1 MNKSEIAVLNRV
13 IVLLQS
19 LTDEPQAVDPGPGHC
34 PVAIFA
40 RKYLARDPGSDVTS
54 AELWTFFNEV
64 AATGEV
70 DPLSKA
76 EFLRRLPAV
85 MRAAFDVKKSHAV
98 ESEGG
103 RRRGFKGI
111 TLREQA

>member
-40 RKYLARDPGSDVTS
+40 RKYLERDPARDLTS
-54 AELWTFFNEV
+54 AELWQFFAEV
-64 AATGEV
+64 SGEGEV
-70 DPLSKA
+70 ERLSKS
-76 EFLRRLPAV
+76 EFLRRLPAI
-85 MRAAFDVKKSHAV
+85 
-98 ESEGG
+98 G
-103 RRRGFKGI
+103 
-111 TLREQA
+111 